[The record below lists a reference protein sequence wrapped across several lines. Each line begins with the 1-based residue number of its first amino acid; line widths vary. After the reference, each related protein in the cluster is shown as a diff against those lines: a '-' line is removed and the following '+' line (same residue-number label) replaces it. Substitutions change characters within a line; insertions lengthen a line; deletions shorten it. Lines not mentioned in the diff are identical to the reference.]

1 MILPPTKS
9 FDLILTKSSA
19 ILKKKTRKLFV
30 RPIKRT
36 SNISVLSYRKD
47 TTNILEEITSLELKM
62 HRKSIPCVEN
72 CFQQVTDTVTQMPI
86 KIQIV
91 MVYIFI

>member
-19 ILKKKTRKLFV
+19 ILTKKKTRKLFV

-72 CFQQVTDTVTQMPI
+72 CFQQVTDTVTQMPRST
-86 KIQIV
+86 
-91 MVYIFI
+91 

>member
-72 CFQQVTDTVTQMPI
+72 CFQQVTDTVTQMPRST
-86 KIQIV
+86 
-91 MVYIFI
+91 